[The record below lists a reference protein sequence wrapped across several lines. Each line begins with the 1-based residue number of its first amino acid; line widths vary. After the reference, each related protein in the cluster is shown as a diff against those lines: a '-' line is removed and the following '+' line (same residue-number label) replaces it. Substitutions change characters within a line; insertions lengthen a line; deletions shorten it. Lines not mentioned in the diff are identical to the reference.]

1 MPITQYDSTNPAAI
15 PDTAQ
20 QVVVYIDG
28 LYRQVWANALA
39 AGRFANTPKRRIAC
53 VTVNTP
59 SDTAD
64 FERYDLNPPD
74 VVPWHANMTALG
86 ETNLWAYASRSER
99 VAVEDAAWT
108 AGIRDLSMWIATLD
122 GTQVVAPYRYPVAA
136 VQYTDTGSVDLS
148 VVYQTFGGGGGII
161 TSPSR
166 RKLILATTTT
176 LHEFIRGLPDA
187 SGTRALWHRMRK
199 AGSWS
204 AWVSL
209 GGNLS
214 TPDISGGVD
223 DQGHLAVTV
232 CGSDGQF
239 YDTVSTDDGATW
251 GGFSASGGKGDGLVT
266 IGGGAS
272 ATPATVHVIGSIT
285 GTIGGSFSG

>member
-1 MPITQYDSTNPAAI
+1 MDSVITQYDSTNPAAI

-28 LYRQVWANALA
+28 LYRQVWADALA
-39 AGRFANTPKRRIAC
+39 AGRFASTPKRRIAC

-74 VVPWHANMTALG
+74 VVPWHANMTTLG

-99 VAVEDAAWT
+99 VAVEDAAWA

-148 VVYQTFGGGGGII
+148 IVYQTFGPGGG
-161 TSPSR
+161 T
-166 RKLILATTTT
+166 
-176 LHEFIRGLPDA
+176 
-187 SGTRALWHRMRK
+187 
-199 AGSWS
+199 
-204 AWVSL
+204 L
-209 GGNLS
+209 GGVNLDMAEIVTGDNHDGRVYVTDWIVKRYITDPNALPGWYGNPS
-214 TPDISGGVD
+214 SVFPTVTAPRVVPAGVLGEVPDQV
-223 DQGHLAVTV
+223 A
-232 CGSDGQF
+232 
-239 YDTVSTDDGATW
+239 
-251 GGFSASGGKGDGLVT
+251 
-266 IGGGAS
+266 
-272 ATPATVHVIGSIT
+272 ATPTPEPKSVT
-285 GTIGGSFSG
+285 GTFTGTLT